1 MIRSFLHLA
10 ILDPDIAESENVPR
24 DLGEIIHTIA
34 KDKNVVYCN
43 NTHLDNSN
51 ASKCLQQVIFNSL
64 HQNGLIIK
72 KPKYE
77 GNDLNKILLQ
87 MPRDLPVLVIS
98 KKKFT
103 DSIYPNVNYLK
114 AHSDEDKFNSFLRRI
129 PIKIPQKE
137 LVNEII
143 NIIKVLKYAGNT
155 GPFKIEFLD
164 PYLNDNFL
172 SHITYLKLFE
182 HANIE
187 FSFCRTYDLSKD
199 YINKTFE
206 REILKEL
213 SDIKKQTLIYPKFNK
228 WLKDQAEKRVM
239 ELKSFISRKY
249 GSELLGLQNNTSK
262 ILFKY
267 YYVKHDRYS
276 QQACP
281 DASTYAFSDLKNIW
295 HHRSFKISA
304 GDNNLFC
311 NSYESAHSF
320 IYPGP
325 QIHDAS
331 EPLHF
336 RLVSNKE
343 FGSVLKQDVWDSPY
357 IMDINGPI
365 K

>member
-10 ILDPDIAESENVPR
+10 ILDPEITESENIPR
-24 DLGEIIHTIA
+24 DLSEIIHTIA
-34 KDKNVVYCN
+34 KDKNVVFCK
-43 NTHLDNSN
+43 NTHLDNAN
-51 ASKCLQQVIFNSL
+51 ASKCLQQVIYNSL
-64 HQNGLIIK
+64 NQNGLILK
-72 KPKYE
+72 KPQFE
-77 GNDLNKILLQ
+77 GHDLNKILLQ
-87 MPRDLPVLVIS
+87 LPRDLPVLVIS

-103 DSIYPNVNYLK
+103 DLTYHNVSYLK

-129 PIKIPQKE
+129 PIKIPQTE

-164 PYLNDNFL
+164 PYLNDEFL
-172 SHITYLKLFE
+172 SQVTYLKLFE

-187 FSFCRTYDLSKD
+187 FSFCRTSNLSKN
-199 YINKTFE
+199 YINTNFE
-206 REILKEL
+206 VKILREYK
-213 SDIKKQTLIYPKFNK
+213 DTTKQSLIYPKFNI
-228 WLKDQAEKRVM
+228 WLKNQAEEMVRDV
-239 ELKSFISRKY
+239 KSVISRKY
-249 GSELLGLQNNTSK
+249 SREFLGLQENTLR
-262 ILFKY
+262 ILFKFY
-267 YYVKHDRYS
+267 YIKHDRYS
-276 QQACP
+276 QQSSP
-281 DASTYAFSDLKNIW
+281 DASTHAFSDLKNIW

-304 GDNNLFC
+304 GDHNLFC

-320 IYPGP
+320 IYPGS

-336 RLVSNKE
+336 RLISNKE
-343 FGSVLKQDVWDSPY
+343 FGSVLKKDVWDSPY